1 MGLIILDNNKLIER
15 IKKVLE
21 SFEDIEFAFVFGSYA
36 RGNAKH
42 MSDIDIAAHFS
53 SDIDLLELGK
63 IIAKLEVV
71 AKRKVDFVTLNNL
84 YKKNPLL
91 AFEIIKNSNLL
102 FVRDIEKLISFKT
115 RAQLEYFDTEKLR
128 RETRE
133 TFRRR
138 ISERKFGK
146 RNYA

>member
-1 MGLIILDNNKLIER
+1 MILDNDKLIEK
-15 IKKVLE
+15 IKEVLE

-71 AKRKVDFVTLNNL
+71 AKRKIDFVTLNNL

>member
-1 MGLIILDNNKLIER
+1 MNNNKLIGK
-15 IKKVLE
+15 IKEVLE

-36 RGNAKH
+36 SGNAKH